1 MNSEQLGL
9 NLVFYEEEISES
21 PKKSKKKKATTRSKG
36 TRLSQPSLEDGQLS
50 LQFSETGEAVS
61 HPKERSRLEIIN
73 DYLVQLQNKT
83 IELKDIDEDYRTLSI
98 CLEAIRSNPLAIQEI
113 ENPSEDLQRE
123 AIRQDP
129 KVIQYIKQPFLS
141 IQLEAVRSTG
151 RLLEYIEN
159 PERRVCFEAVKND
172 GKALGFVPFPKAR
185 QEGWLE
191 EVCFIALQ
199 QYGILYAAIKPF
211 LSTAELEMMA
221 FYEFSHD
228 HELTKLP
235 SFLKAEL
242 MDATAMNPMDR
253 MGSFLK
259 FVPAAGY
266 HDLVQHLTK
275 YPEDVFAV
283 PNRFKTYRL
292 MRLAVRLEKG
302 NWRFSP
308 YHQLEGLVRLNYETF
323 GDEGEDLNSNE
334 RE

>member
-9 NLVFYEEEISES
+9 NLVFYEEEVRES

-36 TRLSQPSLEDGQLS
+36 TRLAQPLLEGGQLS
-50 LQFSETGEAVS
+50 LQFNEGGES
-61 HPKERSRLEIIN
+61 KDHPKERSRLEIIN

-83 IELKDIDEDYRTLSI
+83 IELKDIDEEYRTLSV

-123 AIRQDP
+123 AVRQDP
-129 KVIQYIKQPFLS
+129 AIIEYIKQPFLS
-141 IQLEAVRSTG
+141 IQLEAVRSRG
-151 RLLEYIEN
+151 RLLEHIEN

-191 EVCFIALQ
+191 EVCLIALQ
-199 QYGILYAAIKPF
+199 QYGTLYAVIKPF

-221 FYEFSHD
+221 FGEMPSA

-253 MGSFLK
+253 MDSFLRS
-259 FVPAAGY
+259 VPAVGY

-275 YPEDVFAV
+275 HPEDIFAV
-283 PNRFKTYRL
+283 PNRLKTYRL
-292 MRLAVRLEKG
+292 MRLGVRLEKD
-302 NWRFSP
+302 NWCFSP
-308 YHQLEGLVRLNYETF
+308 YHQLEGLVRLNYESF
-323 GDEGEDLNSNE
+323 ADEGDNLNSDENE
-334 RE
+334 